1 MQKGFLTWLMVICLL
16 VLVGSP
22 VQAEKGPFYFGVQG
36 GVTYVQ
42 DLDEDLPNKVLVDPG
57 LAVSAVAG
65 YTLKNIDRADI
76 RLEGELA
83 YRYNETDEFQKSDL
97 DGDIT
102 SVALMFNAAV
112 DFVNKTAFT
121 PYVLGG
127 VGVANVSFNDFEQ
140 GGVTLLDDDDTVLAY
155 QVGAGCSFNLT
166 EKLDLDLGYRYFSTA
181 KPEVRDEA
189 GEKGKINY
197 QNHALMLGLRYSF

>member
-1 MQKGFLTWLMVICLL
+1 MQKGFLTWLMIICVL

-22 VQAEKGPFYFGVQG
+22 AQAGKGPFYFGLQG

-83 YRYNETDEFQKSDL
+83 YRYNETDEYQKSDL

-102 SVALMFNAAV
+102 SVALMFNVAV

-127 VGVANVSFNDFEQ
+127 LGVANVSFNDFES
-140 GGVTLLDDDDTVLAY
+140 GGVTILDDDDTVLAY
-155 QVGAGCSFNLT
+155 QLGAGCSFNLT

-189 GEKGKINY
+189 REKVKINY